1 MMRFDFQILRSR
13 VHNSMTRCVRRLREE
28 NGQSLI
34 ELALM
39 MPMFATILVGS
50 AEFARLAYV
59 SIEVTNAARA
69 GAQYG
74 AQSNITGT
82 DLTGMENVATA
93 AGPNVSSM
101 TATASLSCVCSD
113 GTSITCSNTTA
124 CTARIQEYVQVNTSA
139 IVTPLFHLPALPKT
153 YTLTGLAVQRVE
165 Q

>member
-13 VHNSMTRCVRRLREE
+13 VHTSMTRCVRRLREE

-153 YTLTGLAVQRVE
+153 CTLTGLAVQRVE